1 MLMPFKQ
8 LWARM
13 LSMFTAQFPLILRVV
28 AIAMTFT
35 TDTSGCERL
44 ISLMNDLQT
53 EFQSRMG
60 HDCLRSQ
67 MWWSTEMHRLTYSEW
82 EAALPRMV
90 RRWNKNRRHQRD
102 DDAASTA
109 AAISEAEAYARCDLV
124 SAYTAEQSCKIDSY
138 ADLCGL

>member
-28 AIAMTFT
+28 ATAMTFT
-35 TDTSGCERL
+35 TGTSRCERL
-44 ISLMNDLQT
+44 RVISLMSDLQT

-67 MWWSTEMHRLTYSEW
+67 MWWKGAVLLNHFTKW
-82 EAALPRMV
+82 PR
-90 RRWNKNRRHQRD
+90 
-102 DDAASTA
+102 A
-109 AAISEAEAYARCDLV
+109 
-124 SAYTAEQSCKIDSY
+124 
-138 ADLCGL
+138 